1 MEAELKA
8 LEDKVSQLVDL
19 CQRLRAENLQ
29 LRQEVAGVQSE
40 NRALTEKIGTAKE
53 RLEHLLEQIPEETA

>member
-8 LEDKVSQLVDL
+8 LEDRVSQLVQV

-29 LRQEVAGVQSE
+29 LRQEMAGVQ
-40 NRALTEKIGTAKE
+40 NDNHQLTEKIGSARS
-53 RLEHLLEQIPEETA
+53 RLEHLLEQIPEETE

>member
-8 LEDKVSQLVDL
+8 LEDRVSQLVQV

-29 LRQEVAGVQSE
+29 LRQEMAGVQ
-40 NRALTEKIGTAKE
+40 NDNHQLTEKIGSARS
-53 RLEHLLEQIPEETA
+53 RLEHLLEQIPEEAE